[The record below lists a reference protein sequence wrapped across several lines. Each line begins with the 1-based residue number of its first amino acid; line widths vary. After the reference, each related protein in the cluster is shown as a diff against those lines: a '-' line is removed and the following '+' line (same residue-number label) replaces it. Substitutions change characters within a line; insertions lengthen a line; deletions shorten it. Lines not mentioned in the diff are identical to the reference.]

1 MRLALRLFLAFGLL
15 GAATPLL
22 LGHRLREERR
32 NDEVGRFHKDLSS
45 ACDAIA
51 GELGREAER
60 DARLLQN
67 ACASPDLA
75 EKLREEPPSGRA
87 PSSAGPAARRAAAE
101 GMVARLG
108 PYVSGTRNA
117 FDLDELVLLHSD
129 GDPIAADPRV
139 LHTHSPATFAREI
152 QGSPRASL
160 APRTPNDLRAGLA
173 FRGDP
178 SEPTELVRCR
188 LAGRP
193 DVTLLGARN
202 LVPAA
207 ERLAKPFGVAP
218 SFATSAP
225 RDPPGT
231 VRAVCALPLGDT
243 TVSLAVTKSE
253 AALLA
258 ALASGDRTVYGA
270 SGFAAVAAVLL
281 ALLFARNL
289 GKPLA
294 QLAEEASKVA
304 EEKARPLGVRGSG
317 EIAELAQAFDR
328 MIEDLAATRRKL
340 AAASR
345 VAAWREVARR
355 VAHEIKNPLM
365 PIRAAVETLRRLR
378 AREDPRFDEYF
389 DEATRTVLDEVQ
401 RITTIVG
408 EFTRFARLPPPKPT
422 TVDPREVLNH
432 VVTLHDGKEGIPV
445 VAQID
450 GDPPTIFADRDQVVQ
465 VLVNLVQNAQDAVAE
480 ANANEVSSGNSL
492 VRTEGRSRKVLVRIS
507 GRTAAPKSRV
517 APSSR
522 SSGAGGSAPVAGFDG
537 VVFDVE
543 DDGNGVPEAFVDRL
557 FEPYATT
564 KQTGTGLGLAIA
576 ARIAVEHDGDL
587 SYRRAAS
594 GGACFRLVLPCTGPP
609 GDDAPVSSLPN
620 MAASRRISS

>member
-75 EKLREEPPSGRA
+75 EKLREETPTGRPSFG
-87 PSSAGPAARRAAAE
+87 AGGTRRAVAE

-108 PYVSGTRNA
+108 PYVSSTRIA
-117 FDLDELVLLHSD
+117 FDLDELVLLRSD

-139 LHTHSPATFAREI
+139 LYTHSPAAFAKEI
-152 QGSPRASL
+152 QGAPRASL
-160 APRTPNDLRAGLA
+160 APRTPGDLRAGLA

-178 SEPTELVRCR
+178 AEPTELVRCR

-207 ERLAKPFGVAP
+207 ERLAKPFGVVP
-218 SFATSAP
+218 SFATLAP

-270 SGFAAVAAVLL
+270 SGFAAAAAVLL

-389 DEATRTVLDEVQ
+389 DEASRTVLDEVQ

-422 TVDPREVLNH
+422 IVDPREVLNH
-432 VVTLHDGKEGIPV
+432 VVTLHDGKEGISV
-445 VAQID
+445 VAYVE

-480 ANANEVSSGNSL
+480 ANADEGSSGNSTHS
-492 VRTEGRSRKVLVRIS
+492 VDPRKVLVRIS

-522 SSGAGGSAPVAGFDG
+522 SSGAGTGAPTAVFDG

-543 DDGNGVPEAFVDRL
+543 DDGNGVPEAFIDRL

-587 SYRRAAS
+587 SYRRAAG